1 MIKTKLK
8 GKPQII
14 NLIDFYLP
22 VRGNMRRRS
31 SMAENKDSKD
41 DVETIEKEITEIDKN
56 YDFDLPTAIDW
67 DLLIV
72 SSPSLI
78 VVERVITS
86 QRRQAIQQTYL
97 RWSP

>member
-72 SSPSLI
+72 RSPSLI

-86 QRRQAIQQTYL
+86 QRRQAFQQTYL
-97 RWSP
+97 R